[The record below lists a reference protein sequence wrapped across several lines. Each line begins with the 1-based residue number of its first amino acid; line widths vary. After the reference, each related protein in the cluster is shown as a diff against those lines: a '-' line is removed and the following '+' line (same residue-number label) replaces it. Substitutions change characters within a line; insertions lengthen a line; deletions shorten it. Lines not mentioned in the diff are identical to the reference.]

1 MEASQASVM
10 KPGLPVTITFRDLPG
25 QRYQGRVS
33 RVVTQS
39 QPGGSAPQ
47 YLALV
52 GFSNSNGAV
61 KPDMAAEVSIEL
73 GRVENALTVPNS
85 AVRTDADGRTYVEV
99 QRGGNWQRQDV
110 TTGLRGNEYTEITSG
125 LQEGDTVRA

>member
-39 QPGGSAPQ
+39 QPGGSFGPS
-47 YLALV
+47 
-52 GFSNSNGAV
+52 GRR
-61 KPDMAAEVSIEL
+61 AA
-73 GRVENALTVPNS
+73 GHANS
-85 AVRTDADGRTYVEV
+85 APLTFGPELFTPAATDA
-99 QRGGNWQRQDV
+99 QDQD
-110 TTGLRGNEYTEITSG
+110 RP
-125 LQEGDTVRA
+125 